1 MDGNGFINDYSN
13 PNYKKQFMEKTLRE
27 RQERKEKLKQE
38 KELKEKI
45 TKGKVIYKYYK
56 EYKTKKEVLS
66 ELLKD
71 WELKIGYE
79 NKTTN
84 KPSSSSSITS
94 TSTTS
99 PNKKLPKKKYEKND
113 LLWIGRVFCYL
124 YNKKCFKTDEDLH
137 AHTVIL
143 AKIYCENNLLP
154 LLDDVKQKKEFQN
167 ILKQFLWI
175 ALSVVITNSA
185 VVPYRGQEIIFALKY
200 IDWKFYSKLADG
212 INIINTIHEYL
223 KDQGFYEQLNEMLT
237 KKMELFVNNKT
248 PTHSLSLWLNII
260 LRCALL
266 TVEYN
271 LNTVD
276 TTIKECIQNRIILL
290 IINIFTVPIFAT
302 ILSDQGIDMVKLS
315 KVIPNGIKLLNNNDQ
330 LRRILFNILE
340 GERTFFLI
348 GNLSKFIERL
358 NLISENDLIKPQSSS
373 SSLSS
378 SSFSSSPI
386 TNDDI
391 IIVLTFL
398 ALHCQ
403 KYIHERNTGSSLTYH
418 PIFNWYSGKKKE
430 KIPLD
435 LFKQAIDQISYLW
448 SNSFMDVI
456 FKPILEYNSHT
467 LSSSKKTILSIYVKD
482 ICNFYLAIAKII
494 GQQKGDIFNT
504 IAYHPKLVPMFWCF
518 MNDIGPKKNLEIFIN
533 AAKFP
538 SREPLISIL
547 EFFCRICSL
556 LFLYELEI

>member
-45 TKGKVIYKYYK
+45 KNGEVIYKYYK
-56 EYKTKKEVLS
+56 KYKIKKGVLL

-79 NKTTN
+79 NTN
-84 KPSSSSSITS
+84 KPSSSSTNSTPS
-94 TSTTS
+94 TSHK
-99 PNKKLPKKKYEKND
+99 KKLPKKKYEKND
-113 LLWIGRVFCYL
+113 LLWIGRIFCYL
-124 YNKKCFKTDEDLH
+124 YNKNCFKTDEDLH

-143 AKIYCENNLLP
+143 AKIYCENNIIP
-154 LLDDVKQKKEFQN
+154 ILDDVKQKKEFQN

-175 ALSVVITNSA
+175 AISVVITNSDN
-185 VVPYRGQEIIFALKY
+185 VPYRGQEIIFALKY
-200 IDWKFYSKLADG
+200 IDWKLYSKLADG
-212 INIINTIHEYL
+212 TTIINNIHEYL
-223 KDQGFYEQLNEMLT
+223 KDQGFYEKLNEMLT

-260 LRCALL
+260 LRCTLL

-271 LNTVD
+271 LSTVD
-276 TTIKECIQNRIILL
+276 TIIKECVQNRIILL

-302 ILSDQGIDMVKLS
+302 ILSDQGINMVELS

-348 GNLSKFIERL
+348 SNLSKFIERL
-358 NLISENDLIKPQSSS
+358 NLISENDIINTQSKSLSSS

-378 SSFSSSPI
+378 SI
-386 TNDDI
+386 TLDDI

-398 ALHCQ
+398 SLHCQ

-435 LFKQAIDQISYLW
+435 LFKQAIDQLSYLW
-448 SNSFMDVI
+448 SKPFLEVI
-456 FKPILEYNSHT
+456 FKPVIEYNSHT

-482 ICNFYLAIAKII
+482 VCNFYLAIAKII
-494 GQQKGDIFNT
+494 GQQKGDFFNT

-518 MNDIGPKKNLEIFIN
+518 MNDIGPKKKI
-533 AAKFP
+533 
-538 SREPLISIL
+538 RSI
-547 EFFCRICSL
+547 
-556 LFLYELEI
+556 Y